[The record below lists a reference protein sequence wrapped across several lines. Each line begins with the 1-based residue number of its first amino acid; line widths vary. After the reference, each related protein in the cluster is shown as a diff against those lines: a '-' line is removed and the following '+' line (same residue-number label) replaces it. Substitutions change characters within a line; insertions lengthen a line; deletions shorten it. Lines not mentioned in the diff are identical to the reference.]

1 MSSKSEKSRREKE
14 LAQAFDTH
22 RQIVE
27 ERKRLESLRRQSSS
41 LTNLVQLHKMMREHF
56 VGGESAIDSPVLHS

>member
-27 ERKRLESLRRQSSS
+27 ERKRLESFKKAVIQP
-41 LTNLVQLHKMMREHF
+41 NKF
-56 VGGESAIDSPVLHS
+56 GPAP